1 MNSKDS
7 WVVPG
12 ADVEVPR
19 ATANEGKNCSG
30 SRKRSCCL
38 FAATFLVG
46 AASSIGAMFLAD
58 HLGNRRTTKSES
70 EASGSE
76 VARRLNIWVT
86 TLERVERHHQRKI
99 DESALREARRARR
112 LTGTIPNATA
122 CAAAKENAAKA
133 ETADASAKA
142 SLAAALAAFEAAD
155 TAGALATAAVGAA
168 EYALK
173 KRQAAQVQPEIEM
186 TEQDAA
192 AAEAATKAEIT
203 SSYVAAADAAAASA
217 DAAEEVATTT
227 LAAATAAATAADTAA
242 EALDAAAVAEAMLD
256 IPVDIAAGVADGVAV
271 AADATEAADITAEA
285 GAAATAASADAADDL
300 ANANADRDEAAAEEA
315 ETEAVAAD
323 EKAAKAEQATALAK
337 KTWFRTKVTAA
348 SAVAGIAAAAG
359 TLLAAELTAVN
370 AAAVLKKAIE
380 IKHELCP
387 HITSCGSDCTV
398 EQLKD
403 GGTFCVYEDDD
414 GKTIEKT
421 CCPHNTG
428 DCNDFSCW
436 NTGDSCPEELPVIQN
451 CSASACDTLNQLCD
465 VEPNG
470 YIDKVCCAGD
480 GGTTVW
486 VNVLGEASQDCPS

>member
-19 ATANEGKNCSG
+19 GTANEGKKCSG

-76 VARRLNIWVT
+76 VARRLNIWVA

-112 LTGTIPNATA
+112 LTGTVPNATA
-122 CAAAKENAAKA
+122 CAVAKAHAAKA

-142 SLAAALAAFEAAD
+142 SLAAALDALEAAEA
-155 TAGALATAAVGAA
+155 AGAIATTAVGAA
-168 EYALK
+168 EWALK
-173 KRQAAQVQPEIEM
+173 QRQAAQVQPEIEM
-186 TEQDAA
+186 TDADAA
-192 AAEAATKAEIT
+192 AADAASRAEIT
-203 SSYVAAADAAAASA
+203 SSYVAAADAAAATA
-217 DAAEEVATTT
+217 DAAEELATTT
-227 LAAATAAATAADTAA
+227 LAAGTAAAATADATA
-242 EALDAAAVAEAMLD
+242 EALDGAAVAEGMLD
-256 IPVDIAAGVADGVAV
+256 IPVDIAAATADGVA
-271 AADATEAADITAEA
+271 AGLDATEAADITAEA
-285 GAAATAASADAADDL
+285 GTAATAASADAEDDL
-300 ANANADRDEAAAEEA
+300 ANANADRDQAAAEED

-337 KTWFRTKVTAA
+337 KTWFRTKVTLA
-348 SAVAGIAAAAG
+348 SAVAGVAAAAG
-359 TLLAAELTAVN
+359 ALLVTELTATN
-370 AAAVLKKAIE
+370 AAAVLKKAVE
-380 IKHELCP
+380 MKHELCP
-387 HITSCGSDCTV
+387 HVNSCGEDCTV

-403 GGTFCVYEDDD
+403 GGTFCVYKDDD

-421 CCPHNTG
+421 CCPHNRG

-436 NTGDSCPEELPVIQN
+436 NPGDSCPEDLPIIQN

-470 YIDKVCCAGD
+470 HIDKVCCAGD

-486 VNVLGEASQDCPS
+486 VNGVGTASKDCPS